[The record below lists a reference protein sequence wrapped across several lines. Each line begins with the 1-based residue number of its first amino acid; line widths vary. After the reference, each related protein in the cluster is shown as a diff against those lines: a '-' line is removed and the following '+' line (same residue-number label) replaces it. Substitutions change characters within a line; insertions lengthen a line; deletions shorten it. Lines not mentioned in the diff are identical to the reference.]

1 MADQI
6 SKNNTAGSGTS
17 SVAVLKKK
25 KLNNNKAGAK
35 PSDKIKTD
43 VKFKKVKK
51 ISKSIK
57 QIESEMS
64 KIQSQMGRIGTDLTT
79 MLHLIETRTIIS
91 KKTKK

>member
-17 SVAVLKKK
+17 SVPVLKKK
-25 KLNNNKAGAK
+25 KLNSSKASTKSSNMIK
-35 PSDKIKTD
+35 PD
-43 VKFKKVKK
+43 VRFKKVKK

-64 KIQSQMGRIGTDLTT
+64 KIQSQMGRIGKDLTT
-79 MLHLIETRTIIS
+79 VLHLIETRTIIS
-91 KKTKK
+91 EKTKK